1 MSQQA
6 DPTPADQS
14 SEAQRVNSPYGA
26 TLNTAIKKL
35 TDQILIFLLAYTIL
49 LIGVSVFGSG
59 LAIEL
64 RTLLYI
70 IPILG
75 VAAYLWLKRDRT
87 EKELRHDVRVRSRF
101 TTGQSYVGGERGAT
115 QEGAGSTDVRSLF
128 ASGGSTVIG
137 RDVSGPTDRST
148 EPPPA
153 VNTQYLMDIFQQ
165 LDRSSQRKL
174 IESAHSLLEQQ
185 RSHNA

>member
-1 MSQQA
+1 MSEQT
-6 DPTPADQS
+6 DPSPVDQS
-14 SEAQRVNSPYGA
+14 PEALRVNPPYEA
-26 TLNTAIKKL
+26 ALNTAVKNL

-49 LIGVSVFGSG
+49 LIGVAVFGSG

-75 VAAYLWLKRDRT
+75 VVAYVWLKRGGA
-87 EKELRHDVRVRSRF
+87 EKESRRDVRVRSSF
-101 TTGQSYVGGERGAT
+101 ATGQSYVGGKRGAT
-115 QEGAGSTDVRSLF
+115 HEGSGSTDVSSLF

-137 RDVSGPTDRST
+137 RDAGRQTGRST
-148 EPPPA
+148 ETPLA
-153 VNTQYLMDIFQQ
+153 LNTQYLLDIFQQ